1 MLDQG
6 LVALLPMKAH
16 SQRVCGKNFRLLG
29 GRPLFRWML
38 DALLSIPAIGTI
50 VINTDAR
57 TLLETDPA
65 IRSERVLIRDR
76 RAEICGDLVSM
87 NRIIADDVSAVVSP
101 IYLMTHTTNPFLSPA
116 TILSALA
123 AYREACRGGKAD
135 SLFSVNRLQTRLYRG
150 DGSAVN
156 HDPQNLLRTQDLEP
170 WFEENSCLYLFS
182 AEGFART
189 GARIGD
195 RPLLFETPRL
205 ESVDIDEP
213 DDWRLAELLAA
224 SKRDGPRA
232 TKSRDLNQVA

>member
-1 MLDQG
+1 MAIDQG

-16 SQRVCGKNFRLLG
+16 SQRISGKNFRLLG

-57 TLLETDPA
+57 AVLEWDPA

-76 RAEICGDLVSM
+76 RAELCGDQVSM

-101 IYLMTHTTNPFLSPA
+101 TYLMTHTTNPFLCPA
-116 TILSALA
+116 TILAALA
-123 AYREACRGGKAD
+123 AYREACQAGKAD

-150 DGSAVN
+150 DGRAVN
-156 HDPQNLLRTQDLEP
+156 HDPQDLLRTQDLEP

-182 AEGFART
+182 AEAFART

-224 SKRDGPRA
+224 ARDGPLHR
-232 TKSRDLNQVA
+232 VA

>member
-1 MLDQG
+1 MTVASMDKG

-16 SQRVCGKNFRLLG
+16 SQRVSGKNFRLLG

-38 DALLSIPAIGTI
+38 DTLLSIPAIGTI

-57 TLLETDPA
+57 ALLETDPA
-65 IRSERVLIRDR
+65 IRSERVLIRERSAD
-76 RAEICGDLVSM
+76 ISGDQVSM
-87 NRIIADDVSAVVSP
+87 NRIIADDVSAVVGST
-101 IYLMTHTTNPFLSPA
+101 YLMTHTTNPFLSPA

-123 AYREACRGGKAD
+123 AYREACRAGRAD

-156 HDPQNLLRTQDLEP
+156 HDPENLLRTQDLVP
-170 WFEENSCLYLFS
+170 WFEENSCLYVFS

-224 SKRDGPRA
+224 RRA
-232 TKSRDLNQVA
+232 TGS

>member
-1 MLDQG
+1 MVDQG

-16 SQRVCGKNFRLLG
+16 SERVSGKNFRLLG

-38 DALLSIPAIGTI
+38 DALLSIPAIGTV

-57 TLLETDPA
+57 ALLEWDPA
-65 IRSERVLIRDR
+65 IRRERVLIRDR

-101 IYLMTHTTNPFLSPA
+101 TYLMTHATNPFLSA
-116 TILSALA
+116 TTMLSALA
-123 AYREACRGGKAD
+123 AYREAYRGGKAD

-156 HDPQNLLRTQDLEP
+156 HDPHTLLRTQDLEP
-170 WFEENSCLYLFS
+170 WFEENSCLYIFS
-182 AEGFART
+182 QEGFART

-213 DDWRLAELLAA
+213 DDWRLAEAIA
-224 SKRDGPRA
+224 GPGA
-232 TKSRDLNQVA
+232 TED

>member
-1 MLDQG
+1 MLDRG
-6 LVALLPMKAH
+6 LVALLPMKAN
-16 SQRVCGKNFRLLG
+16 SQRVCGKNFRLLE

-87 NRIIADDVSAVVSP
+87 NHIIADDVSAVVSP
-101 IYLMTHTTNPFLSPA
+101 FYLMTHTTNPFLSPA
-116 TILSALA
+116 TILSAHA
-123 AYREACRGGKAD
+123 AYREAYQGGKAD
-135 SLFSVNRLQTRLYRG
+135 SLFSVSRLQTRLYRS

-170 WFEENSCLYLFS
+170 WFKENSCLYLFS

-224 SKRDGPRA
+224 SRA
-232 TKSRDLNQVA
+232 TGH